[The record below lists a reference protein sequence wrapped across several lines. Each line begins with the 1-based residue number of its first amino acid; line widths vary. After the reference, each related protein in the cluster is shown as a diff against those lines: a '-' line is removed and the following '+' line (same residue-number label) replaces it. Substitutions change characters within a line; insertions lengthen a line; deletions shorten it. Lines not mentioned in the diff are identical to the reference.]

1 MSAPSPRSEAV
12 QRFYNPDWQS
22 DDDLL
27 DGFLARRPLFEFL
40 RDELARTAAEGG
52 AQHCL
57 LIGPRG
63 SGKTTLLKRLAV
75 SLRRDPDLNH
85 RLLPLSFQEEL
96 YSLKTLADFWW
107 IACEAVS
114 EELERAG
121 DEAAADRFD
130 EEIARRRIRT
140 PGGDPLDRAGLELLN
155 RECARLGRRP
165 VLLVDNIDMV
175 MRRIDNRGR
184 TRHDPLSPAYW
195 ALREAL
201 SAPDGPVMIG
211 GSVRLSE
218 PFVGYE
224 KAFYDFFTVKRLDKL
239 SLPEV
244 EEVLRRLAEGRGLL
258 EEWEQ
263 RTADRRGRI
272 QALYE
277 LTGGN
282 PRALGLIFELLS
294 QRVNSRAIDDFER
307 LLDLTTPY
315 YKARMEDCSE
325 QAQVILDALARL
337 GRASPAAEVA
347 AGAGLETRT
356 VSAQFDLLIDEGV
369 VEKAPG
375 PAKKTRYA
383 FSEQMFRIWIQM
395 RGSRRLRHRIQCL
408 SGILE
413 ALFSRRDIDALLA
426 AEPEAGG
433 HSRPVRDLVLAE
445 WLGDRPLGRLFK
457 ARGIHGLYAAG
468 DGAPAWGRDE
478 LPEDACRRQELLHT
492 LKRHESCLDGLNP
505 LHLVGALTIRA
516 AELEA
521 ALPRLC
527 DPATAEA
534 ERQRLAPRLAREKRG
549 LLEAGLSERQI
560 DFLYEL
566 RVRDALPLPLLT
578 VADAEATIKANK
590 ARGGDVR
597 AIVWALLKDRR
608 IKVPSAKEATQ
619 WLKYARKHHRW
630 AESKDLAAFAGCLRQ
645 SEQYEVAALAVDDA
659 FQRGESAWGWYER
672 GALLTHYH
680 RRFDEAEAA
689 YRKAIELDPAWAW
702 PWNGLGNLF
711 QQCLQR
717 FDEAESAYRKAVEV
731 NPAWAW
737 PWNGLGKLL
746 DEHLQP
752 FDEAESAYREAIEL
766 DPAWA
771 FPWNNLGNLL
781 KDHLQRFDEAETA
794 YHKAIELDPAYAG
807 QWYNLGN
814 LLENHLRRFSE
825 AETAYRKAIS
835 LNPNFDYAWCGL
847 GVLLNTAFRRHD
859 EGIAA
864 YREAIRLKP
873 DETLYRD
880 NLADALQR
888 RLLEPAC
895 EAVMAENWG
904 IVRERLAAGLADA
917 ELGPALWVCEGMVEE
932 LTSIALAFG
941 HGGTLLRLLRE
952 TGVERVA
959 EPLVLAL
966 EAALSDDPDPLAYI
980 EPEARTATQTLLDRM
995 RRAAKRLKELKPV

>member
-1 MSAPSPRSEAV
+1 MPPLPARSEVV
-12 QRFYNPDWQS
+12 QRFYNPDWLD

-27 DGFLARRPLFEFL
+27 DGFVARRPLFEFL
-40 RDELARTAAEGG
+40 RGELARTAAEGG
-52 AQHCL
+52 AQHTL

-75 SLRRDPDLNH
+75 SLRRDPDLST

-130 EEIARRRIRT
+130 EEIARRRIRA
-140 PGGDPLDRAGLELLN
+140 PGGDPLDRAGLDLLN
-155 RECARLGRRP
+155 EACARLGRRP

-201 SAPDGPVMIG
+201 SAADGPVMIG

-244 EEVLRRLAEGRGLL
+244 EEVLRRLAERRGLL
-258 EEWEQ
+258 EEWDQ
-263 RTADRRGRI
+263 RTAARQGRV

-282 PRALGLIFELLS
+282 PRALGLIFELLR
-294 QRVNSRAIDDFER
+294 QGVNSRAIDDFER

-337 GRASPAAEVA
+337 GKASPAVEVA
-347 AGAGLETRT
+347 ARAGLETRT
-356 VSAQFDLLIDEGV
+356 VSAQLDLLIDEGV
-369 VEKAPG
+369 VEKPPG
-375 PAKKTRYA
+375 PSKKTRYA

-395 RGSRRLRHRIQCL
+395 RGSRRLRQRIQCL

-413 ALFSRRDIDALLA
+413 ALFSRRDIDALLE

-445 WLGDRPLGRLFK
+445 WLGDRPLGRLLK
-457 ARGIHGLYAAG
+457 ARGVHGLYEAG

-478 LPEDACRRQELLHT
+478 LPEEACRRQDLLHA
-492 LKRHESCLDGLNP
+492 LKRHEACLDGLNP
-505 LHLVGALTIRA
+505 LHLVGALTIRPS
-516 AELEA
+516 EWQA

-527 DPATAEA
+527 DPATAED
-534 ERQRLAPRLAREKRG
+534 ERRRFAPRLAREKKR

-560 DFLYEL
+560 DLLYEL

-590 ARGGDVR
+590 ANKAKGGDVR
-597 AIVWALLKDRR
+597 AIVWALLKDWQ

-630 AESKDLAAFAGCLRQ
+630 AESKDWAAFAGCLRR
-645 SEQYEVAALAVDDA
+645 SKQYEVAVLALDEA

-672 GALLTHYH
+672 GALLHDH
-680 RRFDEAEAA
+680 H
-689 YRKAIELDPAWAW
+689 
-702 PWNGLGNLF
+702 
-711 QQCLQR
+711 QR
-717 FDEAESAYRKAVEV
+717 FDEAEVAFRKAIDLDSAWARSWYGLGTLLKSQTRRFGEAGDAFRRAIDIDPAWSWPWIGLGDVLMDHYRRFDAAEDAYRKASKL
-731 NPAWAW
+731 NPSDGDAW
-737 PWNGLGKLL
+737 NRLGVLL
-746 DEHLQP
+746 HFCLSRLED
-752 FDEAESAYREAIEL
+752 AETAYGNAIEL
-766 DPAWA
+766 DPRDTS
-771 FPWNNLGNLL
+771 PVINLGHLL
-781 KDHLQRFDEAETA
+781 CGYRRFDAAVAT
-794 YHKAIELDPAYAG
+794 
-807 QWYNLGN
+807 
-814 LLENHLRRFSE
+814 
-825 AETAYRKAIS
+825 YRKAIDIDPSEADAWNS
-835 LNPNFDYAWCGL
+835 LG
-847 GVLLNTAFRRHD
+847 GVLTGGLNRNDEGVAAFR
-859 EGIAA
+859 
-864 YREAIRLKP
+864 EAVRLKP
-873 DETLYRD
+873 DETLYRS
-880 NLADALQR
+880 NLALALQR

-895 EAVMAENWG
+895 EAVKVENWG

-917 ELGPALWVCEGMVEE
+917 ELGPALWVCVWMVEG
-932 LTSIALAFG
+932 LAGTALALG
-941 HGGTLLRLLRE
+941 HGGTLLRLFRE

-995 RRAAKRLKELKPV
+995 RRSAKRLKPA